1 MAGIDLKQRADYR
14 GRRVQRPS
22 RWWIP
27 VLTFILGGVVG
38 VLTVGLLGIT
48 WPDFLSTQTGA
59 EPATPSPTA
68 GQSVPVAAGAQV
80 NAACLRVIND
90 AQDVSIMLS
99 EVGPAA
105 SAVNLQQLDD
115 IVRRLQ
121 SIQPRLKHDLSDCR
135 VEPSGTQS
143 AEPPTSPTSAPT
155 EVPTR

>member
-1 MAGIDLKQRADYR
+1 MAGTDLKQRADYR
-14 GRRVQRPS
+14 GRRIQRPS

-27 VLTFILGGVVG
+27 ALTFILGGVVG

-48 WPDFLSTQTGA
+48 WPDFLTNQTSA
-59 EPATPSPTA
+59 PPASPSPTA
-68 GQSVPVAAGAQV
+68 RQGVPAAASAQV
-80 NAACLRVIND
+80 NDACLRVINN

-121 SIQPRLKHDLSDCR
+121 SFQPRLKRDLSDCR
-135 VEPSGTQS
+135 VEPSDTES
-143 AEPPTSPTSAPT
+143 EEPPTSPT